1 MNNQLNENLTEI
13 ETTHTPLTFEQRLMD
28 LYRDNKRTSVK
39 CQCGCYIF
47 RGFEY
52 SNCYNFILF
61 KAKVANNK
69 FLLLNDNNRC
79 NHTQTDIDNIV
90 KRRNIDLLS

>member
-1 MNNQLNENLTEI
+1 MTNQLNYK
-13 ETTHTPLTFEQRLMD
+13 PLTLEDRVMD
-28 LYRDNKRTSVK
+28 LYRENKKTYVK

-61 KAKVANNK
+61 KATVANNK

-79 NHTQTDIDNIV
+79 NHTQSDIDEIV
-90 KRRNIDLLS
+90 KNKNLSLFSPYY